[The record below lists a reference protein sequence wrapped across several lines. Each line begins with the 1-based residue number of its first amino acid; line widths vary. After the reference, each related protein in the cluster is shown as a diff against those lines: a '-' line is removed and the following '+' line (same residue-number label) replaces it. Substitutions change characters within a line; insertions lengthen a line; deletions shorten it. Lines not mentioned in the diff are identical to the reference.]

1 MMSPIFIFL
10 VLSLWLRLCISQSA
24 TRYSCFHLFHV
35 FSLHRCTYL
44 NLFVHSSESPSVVEF
59 IVLTSLPRIMLFGVN
74 TYKVGLSPSKKG
86 YVICLIKSPLKMM
99 KNAFYFIL
107 KALFVL
113 KIFNFLSQLFCHV
126 VKMA

>member
-1 MMSPIFIFL
+1 M
-10 VLSLWLRLCISQSA
+10 
-24 TRYSCFHLFHV
+24 

-113 KIFNFLSQLFCHV
+113 MIFNFLSWFFGHV
-126 VKMA
+126 QKTA